1 MSGMLGMQPLDVDFS
16 SSWSSLVVLQLKEGL
31 EIFQRLLET
40 IENEY
45 FLFWLSYHTY
55 CLSAVKLLVF
65 VAVTL

>member
-1 MSGMLGMQPLDVDFS
+1 MSGMLGMPPLDVDFS

-31 EIFQRLLET
+31 EIFQRVLET

-45 FLFWLSYHTY
+45 LFWLSYHAY
-55 CLSAVKLLVF
+55 GLSAVKLLVL

>member
-1 MSGMLGMQPLDVDFS
+1 MQSLDVDFS
-16 SSWSSLVVLQLKEGL
+16 SSWPSLVVLQLKEDI
-31 EIFQRLLET
+31 EIFQRVVGR

-55 CLSAVKLLVF
+55 CLSAVKLLEL